1 MSVVD
6 ALSAVKGLYKV
17 VEKVKEN
24 KTELKRLIGRI
35 EHVVQ
40 ALEDSKARDVI
51 REDEYN
57 DGLNTISDLIRRS
70 EKLGQRM
77 LKRSLGDRTWNA
89 GEIAAEIKSMN
100 EDVQTYLSVHS
111 VSLLHWLGRAQLEQY
126 NSLATSVQDV
136 VVKVFRS
143 IYICTTMAPVS
154 TFCILGNLSFSCLRR
169 SIQTIAESNIAAVT
183 EEVATQVA
191 SSKLRPLTAGET
203 DVTRLVKSARGDVRI
218 FGLKRASNP
227 FKEDGKITLQ
237 GLSNIPDWNNISE
250 RLESAGG
257 FITLAT
263 RWCGTEHRLHIAGF
277 VPPDL
282 VEELNFLRVKIVDG
296 DSTFNASS
304 PEGLRISQFFNRYE
318 TVRSWWSR
326 YQDYHGMRDK
336 KWDRRPYDDT
346 FPVPYT
352 PGYTRAELVDD
363 GKAILV
369 AGVKFEFHR
378 TFRIPDSADEI
389 TQSLPPSLGQFPMVA
404 VSDFTARLPDNIRE
418 RGGFLIPMFNREA
431 LWINFCK
438 QESEKAAVKVSV
450 GGVNAVSGE
459 VKNKMS
465 PPGVNQDYI
474 VSNQQP
480 WLDGVR
486 TSAGVVRQFV
496 VAQLGEGYTVEE
508 QITGTATE
516 GGFQFDSK
524 PDSQM
529 CGSVLDGFPVF
540 PELPEAPFEDI
551 RLKQGRKSSA
561 TLPHQHDSWDFQDYR
576 RRNNNDCLLRALYE
590 DDYSS
595 DWDTGAQPRALSR
608 GLSDAAPGRVQP
620 LSRGQGRGSGR
631 NNSSGVAV
639 GGRMTQKI
647 FKDADQP
654 SIYDEN
660 QGQRFHVHIVSPEQW
675 EEITGVLAPITP
687 ITTQLY
693 AQFNLPWFSLYEN
706 FQEDIS
712 HVSEELASLKSVS
725 AWDEINTPS
734 DSALVDPDHPGDCSI
749 HTGQITT
756 CVFRPCGHA
765 GCSGCLGAAML
776 NGSKCT
782 TCNAHIERFVGTT
795 QPVPVKVSRSSDGDA
810 REWSVSVIESLARQT
825 RDRATVEII
834 QFDPRDRVS
843 PLFRS
848 GSQVVGLSAPVSTTQ
863 KRRGKTL
870 LRK

>member
-1 MSVVD
+1 
-6 ALSAVKGLYKV
+6 
-17 VEKVKEN
+17 N

-89 GEIAAEIKSMN
+89 GEIAAEIKAMN

-111 VSLLHWLGRAQLEQY
+111 VSLLHWLSRAQLEQY
-126 NSLATSVQDV
+126 NFLATSVQDV
-136 VVKVFRS
+136 VVKVFLL
-143 IYICTTMAPVS
+143 
-154 TFCILGNLSFSCLRR
+154 TFIPFASSGISFSCLGR

-191 SSKLRPLTAGET
+191 SSKLRPLTAGDT
-203 DVTRLVKSARGDVRI
+203 DVTRLVKSAQGDVRI

-227 FKEDGKITLQ
+227 LKQDGKITLQ

-257 FITLAT
+257 FIMLAT
-263 RWCGTEHRLHIAGF
+263 LGNSGF

-282 VEELNFLRVKIVDG
+282 VKELNALRVKIVDG

-304 PEGLRISQFFNRYE
+304 PEGLRISQFIRN
-318 TVRSWWSR
+318 SALLWSR

-336 KWDRRPYDDT
+336 KWDRRPYGDT

-404 VSDFTARLPDNIRE
+404 VSDFTARLPDKIRE

-431 LWINFCK
+431 LSINFCK

-529 CGSVLDGFPVF
+529 CGSVLDGYPVF
-540 PELPEAPFEDI
+540 PELPEALFKDI
-551 RLKQGRKSSA
+551 RLKQGRKSTA

-595 DWDTGAQPRALSR
+595 DWDTGAQPLAFCSR
-608 GLSDAAPGRVQP
+608 RQNVGTTI
-620 LSRGQGRGSGR
+620 
-631 NNSSGVAV
+631 SSSILLIPF
-639 GGRMTQKI
+639 RTQKI

-675 EEITGVLAPITP
+675 EEITGILAPITP
-687 ITTQLY
+687 ITTELY

-712 HVSEELASLKSVS
+712 HVSEALASLKSVS

-795 QPVPVKVSRSSDGDA
+795 QPVPVKVSQSSDGDA

-870 LRK
+870 WRKLVA